1 LVILRAV
8 FAGLALV
15 AFAVVGG
22 FAAFVLFTLFADA
35 ALVALFAL
43 FTVFAV
49 FEVVAVWG
57 LALAIEKFADVV
69 VSTVSKSL
77 GVQE

>member
-1 LVILRAV
+1 LRAV

>member
-1 LVILRAV
+1 MRAV

>member
-1 LVILRAV
+1 
-8 FAGLALV
+8 
-15 AFAVVGG
+15 
-22 FAAFVLFTLFADA
+22 
-35 ALVALFAL
+35 
-43 FTVFAV
+43 
-49 FEVVAVWG
+49 VWG

>member
-1 LVILRAV
+1 MRAV

-77 GVQE
+77 GVQV

>member
-1 LVILRAV
+1 MRAV

-43 FTVFAV
+43 FALFAVFAV

>member
-1 LVILRAV
+1 MRAV

-43 FTVFAV
+43 FAVFAV

-69 VSTVSKSL
+69 VSTVSESL